1 MKHKKITHRQNSS
14 EIVRK
19 RERIP
24 KVQSQMD
31 NPEKLEIQVT
41 QDEEKQNNNMTQYVL
56 DTTIRKQHE

>member
-1 MKHKKITHRQNSS
+1 
-14 EIVRK
+14 
-19 RERIP
+19 
-24 KVQSQMD
+24 MD